1 MALPSRT
8 EAFTSFKSNP
18 NSDICVLTGVPR
30 SHTIVG
36 DMIADALNA
45 RRCVNIFSCGG
56 CRRVIYLD
64 NLHQGVRPAITYL
77 NPRNVIFYAVA
88 EGPSTIRFDSIFDA
102 VFKDLRAVVSPSK
115 FAAGFIQ
122 DALARWGIKNVDVI
136 PHGIV
141 VPPSWSPQ
149 DKKRGMYYRA
159 YYMKRK
165 YPGYGIQALVE
176 FMKRHPDYP
185 IDIVVP
191 GAPGDY
197 TYLRGLIP
205 NIKFEDFVPY
215 DRLHEYYDSHS
226 FWLNLADNEGFGM
239 QPLEAMARGEVVITA
254 LYPSIS
260 EYLPLEANFWV
271 RTYDTWDEPYIY
283 LNIRHYVYDPHEF
296 LEAMER
302 AIATPVSVLQSY
314 AEVNRKRA
322 EEYEYHKVYAKFREY
337 F

>member
-1 MALPSRT
+1 
-8 EAFTSFKSNP
+8 
-18 NSDICVLTGVPR
+18 
-30 SHTIVG
+30 
-36 DMIADALNA
+36 MIADALDA
-45 RRCVNIFSCGG
+45 RRCVNIFSCSG
-56 CRRVIYLD
+56 CRRVVYLD
-64 NLHQGVRPAITYL
+64 NLHQGVRSVITYL

-88 EGPSTIRFDSIFDA
+88 EGPSIIRLDNVFDA
-102 VFKDLRAVVSPSK
+102 IYKDLRAVVSPSK

-149 DKKRGMYYRA
+149 DKKWGMYYRA

-176 FMKRHPDYP
+176 FMRRHPNYP
-185 IDIVVP
+185 IDVIVP

-205 NIKFEDFVPY
+205 GIKFEDFIPY
-215 DRLHEYYDSHS
+215 DTVRKYYDMHR

-239 QPLEAMARGEVVITA
+239 QPLEAMAAGEVVITS
-254 LYPSIS
+254 LYPAIS
-260 EYLPLEANFWV
+260 EYLPLESNFWV
-271 RTYDTWDEPYIY
+271 RTYDTWDEPWIY
-283 LNIRHYVYDPHEF
+283 LNIRHYVYNSGEF
-296 LEAMER
+296 LDTMER
-302 AIATPVSVLQSY
+302 AIEAPVDVLQSY